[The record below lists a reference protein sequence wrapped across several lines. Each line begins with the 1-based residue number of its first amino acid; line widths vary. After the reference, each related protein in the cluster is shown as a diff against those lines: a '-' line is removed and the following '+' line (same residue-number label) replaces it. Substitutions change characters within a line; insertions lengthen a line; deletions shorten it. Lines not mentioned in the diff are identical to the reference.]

1 MNIKHSKI
9 RNTGILFELLVRQ
22 ITADTLSGKESKA
35 INILKKYFVKS
46 ELGKEYKLYETLSKY
61 KNLTES
67 KAEMVINSILETS
80 KNLNR
85 STIKRQ
91 KYNLIKEISS
101 NYNIDDFFKTK
112 LPNYKLH
119 ASLYTL
125 LELYNANTNNPDQ
138 IIDNKINILETLTSK
153 SVNKQKIKEDVL
165 IEFQSY
171 DKDLRILTYKVLLE
185 KFNSKYSSLNN
196 DQKLIL
202 KEFVN
207 SVDSTPKLRDFYNI
221 KIEELKTKLTTLS
234 PKITNK
240 ATQIKLNEVV
250 KLLTPLSKSHKVDD
264 NNLIN
269 LLQYYE
275 LLNEIKSIHESI

>member
-67 KAEMVINSILETS
+67 KAGMVINSILETS

-101 NYNIDDFFKTK
+101 HYNIDDFFKTK

-234 PKITNK
+234 PKIIDK